1 MRAWLICF
9 VGCFLFVQVV
19 IGQAR
24 MLALGDSYTIGESV
38 EEDQRWP
45 NQLATALNEQGHHFK
60 TPEIIAVTGWR
71 TDELIDSMHQHSF
84 KPPYGLVT
92 LLIGVNNQYQ
102 ERSFGQYEQEF
113 PLLLDRAIALAGDDP
128 SRVVVV
134 SIPDYSYTP
143 FGQQHPRADRI
154 TVELDFYNA
163 FARSMA
169 EERGAK
175 TVNITP
181 ISQSKDPKLVATDSL
196 HPSGEQYRLWV
207 EEIVSVITE

>member
-1 MRAWLICF
+1 MKRY
-9 VGCFLFVQVV
+9 LFCLVWSLAVAFTLSAQE
-19 IGQAR
+19 R
-24 MLALGDSYTIGESV
+24 FLALGDSYTIGESV
-38 EEDQRWP
+38 SEEERWP
-45 NQLATALNEQGHHFK
+45 NQLVAFLNAETKRFEQ
-60 TPEIIAVTGWR
+60 PEIIAVSGWH
-71 TDELIDSMHQHSF
+71 TDELIDSMNLHQFS
-84 KPPYGLVT
+84 PPYGLVT

-154 TVELDFYNA
+154 TEELEFYNA
-163 FARSMA
+163 FARSIA

-181 ISQSKDPKLVATDSL
+181 ISQSRDPKLVALDSL
-196 HPSGEQYRLWV
+196 HPSGEQYRLWA
-207 EEIVSVITE
+207 EKIVVSIQ